1 MTIWNYYKSALAK
14 NSKLDESKIKIIV
27 SDVSPVKDTYDLVN
41 NINQS
46 DVASNTNVKLY
57 VGE

>member
-1 MTIWNYYKSALAK
+1 MYRSALAS

-46 DVASNTNVKLY
+46 EVANNTNVKLY